1 MHPPHAS
8 KNQAASPTHTQ
19 SAALSPGPGV
29 VGNADVAGAQAE
41 PIGEGVLVAEP

>member
-1 MHPPHAS
+1 MPV
-8 KNQAASPTHTQ
+8 KIRQQAQPTQ